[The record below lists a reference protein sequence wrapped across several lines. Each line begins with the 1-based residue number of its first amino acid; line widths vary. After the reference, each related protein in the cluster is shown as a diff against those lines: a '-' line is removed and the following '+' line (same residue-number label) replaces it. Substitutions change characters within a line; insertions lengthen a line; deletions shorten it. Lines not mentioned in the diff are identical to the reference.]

1 MDPRG
6 GRFVV
11 MGVSGAGKTR
21 VGRAF
26 AAAIGA
32 RFVEGDDLHP
42 PANRAK
48 MAGGTPLSDEDRWPW
63 LDRVGAALAE
73 GEAPAVAAC
82 SALRR
87 AYRDRLRAAAP
98 GAVFLHLEGDPA
110 RVAERLASRKGHFMP
125 PGLLRS
131 QFATLEPLE
140 PDERGAAVPVEGEV
154 AEVVARL
161 LAAVE
166 RL

>member
-1 MDPRG
+1 MDPVR

-21 VGRAF
+21 VGLAL
-26 AAAIGA
+26 AQAIGA

-63 LDRVGAALAE
+63 LDRVGAALTA
-73 GEAPAVAAC
+73 GEAPVVAAC

-98 GAVFLHLEGDPA
+98 EAVMLHLEGEPA
-110 RVAERLASRKGHFMP
+110 RVAERLAARQGHFMP
-125 PGLLRS
+125 PGLLQS
-131 QFATLEPLE
+131 QLATLEPLGE
-140 PDERGAAVPVEGEV
+140 GESGAAVSVEGEV
-154 AEVVARL
+154 EEVVERL
-161 LAAVE
+161 LAAVR

>member
-1 MDPRG
+1 MTPRK

-11 MGVSGAGKTR
+11 MGVSGVGKTA
-21 VGRAF
+21 VGLAF
-26 AAAIGA
+26 AGLVGA

-48 MAGGTPLSDEDRWPW
+48 MAGGTPLGDEDRWPW
-63 LDRVGAALAE
+63 LDAVGAALAD
-73 GEAPAVAAC
+73 GAPPVVAAC

-87 AYRDRLRAAAP
+87 RYRDRLRAHAPDAA
-98 GAVFLHLEGDPA
+98 FLHLTGSAEA
-110 RVAERLASRKGHFMP
+110 IAERLRARRGHFMP
-125 PGLLRS
+125 PALLDS
-131 QFATLEPLE
+131 QFAALEPLGL
-140 PDERGAAVPVEGEV
+140 DERGVAMPVEGSV
-154 AEVVARL
+154 ADVARAL